1 MAAGIITCPSCS
13 EKFKGKGQLVG
24 KRIKCPFCTQPFVVP
39 SAAKGVA
46 AGAAMDDDPNPY
58 GITNLDIRP
67 RCPHC
72 ANLMADEDAFIC
84 LYCGYNTLTRE
95 LGQTK
100 KVVAL
105 SSSERLK
112 HLMPGLI
119 WAGVVILIL
128 IGMMFYCLQ
137 LQYML
142 SEKWANFFGH
152 ESLKMWFTL
161 IALGLTWGI
170 GYFAVKRLI
179 LEPRPE
185 EKKKTEVKR

>member
-1 MAAGIITCPSCS
+1 MAEGIITCPNCS

-39 SAAKGVA
+39 GAAKKA
-46 AGAAMDDDPNPY
+46 AGKAALDDDDPNPY
-58 GITNLDIRP
+58 GITHLDIRP

-84 LYCGYNTLTRE
+84 LHCGYNTLTRE

-100 KVVAL
+100 KLVAL
-105 SSSERLK
+105 SGSEQLG
-112 HLMPGLI
+112 HLVPGFI
-119 WAGVVILIL
+119 WAGVVVLLL
-128 IGMMFYCLQ
+128 IGVMFYCLK

-142 SEKWANFFGH
+142 PEKWANIFGH

-161 IALGLTWGI
+161 IALGLSWGL
-170 GYFAVKRLI
+170 GYLAVKRLV

-185 EKKKTEVKR
+185 EKKKQK